1 MSSSSSE
8 HFWKPKPLSD
18 EEQKKKRHMEK
29 NRQKARTAAAGLNF
43 NDLMNLAQNQSTVAE
58 SDESSDSNS
67 ACSGKTRALRYI
79 WCNHVS
85 TVGLRAVKVLRDITL
100 VRHRLIIHL
109 SI

>member
-1 MSSSSSE
+1 MSSSSNE
-8 HFWKPKPLSD
+8 DFRKPKPLSD

-67 ACSGKTRALRYI
+67 ASSGKTRALRYI

-85 TVGLRAVKVLRDITL
+85 RFTCC
-100 VRHRLIIHL
+100 
-109 SI
+109 